1 MANFLAGASILAQR
15 VITAGVSPSAS
26 ALTYAASQVGSLQP
40 GQIANTGIN
49 AAFSLISGSPLK
61 SVGASALQSLTGL
74 GFSLGALSGGLQG
87 TKPVPLHTERAGSEA
102 SGDSPYSFTQDI
114 EFFLLRADQTAPM
127 ASVVDA
133 AGGAA
138 GAIPATTQTGNFLGN
153 ALKSPLGQLAT
164 GVAVNAALAGVQK
177 AAGKNTLVAP
187 LTGLAVSAGLRAAT
201 GTGIF
206 SQPAATAA
214 GGTASAVSNAVQ
226 TGPDIVAGLGQ
237 LNTASYWAPA
247 ENYFTSTTAA
257 SFNGDG
263 TFGTDAFNIPA
274 SSLGTSLGQNYPTI
288 TNNFEMAD
296 AINNGGASPIDF
308 AAAGALNLAFS
319 SLQGAGPLNEDA
331 TSIQNKDTLADIPK
345 SWYFITAPQDVS
357 WSKEGEVATADTYG
371 TNTPYVLYGST
382 SLRKLTL
389 SNAMLEGFSDRKTV
403 EANIVALETCMN
415 MVIQAGYTAP
425 YCWKVY
431 SGGKSYGTF
440 IISSVKIKEVMRDL
454 RGYATRAFAEI
465 ELQQVPDYQVNSGRD
480 LASKAT
486 LGGPSKQVKTLLNE
500 QNKDAASKAKGA
512 AAGKTGANAASTGA
526 AGKQDAAAAGAKTAP
541 SITGQASRVQPGAQ
555 RGTIQQPGAG
565 N

>member
-1 MANFLAGASILAQR
+1 MANFLQDATIVSQK
-15 VITAGVSPSAS
+15 VITAGLGPGAAAS
-26 ALTYAASQVGSLQP
+26 TYAVSQIGNLQP
-40 GQIANTGIN
+40 NQIANTGIN
-49 AAFSLISGSPLK
+49 AAFSLISGAPLK
-61 SVGASALQSLTGL
+61 TVGASALQSLTGV
-74 GFSLGALSGGLQG
+74 GFSLGPIQPLGSGV
-87 TKPVPLHTERAGSEA
+87 KPVPLHTERAGSEA
-102 SGDSPYSFTQDI
+102 SGSKPYSFSQDI
-114 EFFLLRADQTAPM
+114 EFFLLRADQSAPA
-127 ASVVDA
+127 ASVQDA
-133 AGGAA
+133 GAAAA
-138 GAIPATTQTGNFLGN
+138 GALPATTQTGNFLGN

-206 SQPAATAA
+206 SQPAANAA

-226 TGPDIVAGLGQ
+226 TGPDVVGTAANGI
-237 LNTASYWAPA
+237 NTSSYWAPS
-247 ENYFTSTTAA
+247 ETYFTNTAAA

-263 TFGTDAFNIPA
+263 TFGTDAFNVPA
-274 SSLGTSLGQNYPTI
+274 SSLGSSLGENYPAVTSDPALS
-288 TNNFEMAD
+288 N
-296 AINNGGASPIDF
+296 AINNEGFSPTDW
-308 AAAGALNLAFS
+308 AAAGALNLGLG
-319 SLQGAGPLNEDA
+319 SLTGGAPLLNEDA
-331 TSIQNKDTLADIPK
+331 TTIQSKDTLADIPK
-345 SWYFITAPQDVS
+345 SWYFVTAPQDVS
-357 WSKEGEVATADTYG
+357 WSKEGRVGTADTYG

-440 IISSVKIKEVMRDL
+440 IITGVKVKEVMRDL
-454 RGYATRAFAEI
+454 RGFATRAFVDI

-486 LGGPSKQVKTLLNE
+486 LGGVSKSVQSLINT
-500 QNKDAASKAKGA
+500 QNQDAAAKATSS
-512 AAGKTGANAASTGA
+512 AAGKPTAGAAASTGT
-526 AGKQDAAAAGAKTAP
+526 AGAQDKAAAAAKDPPGGTA
-541 SITGQASRVQPGAQ
+541 SSLRQQ
-555 RGTIQQPGAG
+555 IQ
-565 N
+565 